1 MFEAITDHF
10 NISDEDFR
18 QKMKDP
24 VFKAEYAAKVKARN
38 AAQEKEHQEKK
49 DAAAEKVRADLD
61 AAIAKREK
69 ADAELEKSIE
79 DGSLRKETVDELM
92 ADGDTREAAMNKTST
107 RAKLINI
114 ASSLGII

>member
-1 MFEAITDHF
+1 
-10 NISDEDFR
+10 
-18 QKMKDP
+18 MKDP
-24 VFKAEYAAKVKARN
+24 VFKAEYTAKVKARH

-49 DAAAEKVRADLD
+49 DAAGEKVRADLD
-61 AAIAKREK
+61 AAITKREK

-92 ADGDTREAAMNKTST
+92 ADGDTREVAMNKTST